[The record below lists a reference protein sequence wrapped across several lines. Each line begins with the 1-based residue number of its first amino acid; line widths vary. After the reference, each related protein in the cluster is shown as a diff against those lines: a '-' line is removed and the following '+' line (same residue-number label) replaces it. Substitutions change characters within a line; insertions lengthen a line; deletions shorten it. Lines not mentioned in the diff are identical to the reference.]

1 MINHKKYRVKSIQF
15 FSAIHILEKRQLV
28 TCPGFP
34 GYCSEAYPGGVCTV
48 VCAFGRP
55 NVPECQ
61 VSSKTIFLQCQNPTS
76 RQKFNQLNLVWLKK
90 KKILKCWKLHNLLCF
105 HLRTKLI

>member
-1 MINHKKYRVKSIQF
+1 MGTFELLNWFKSGVYFYSSLAKMGAMAIIFKCILSLCMILHFVD
-15 FSAIHILEKRQLV
+15 AIHLIEKRQLK

-61 VSSKTIFLQCQNPTS
+61 PDGTWDPYPVCEGDV
-76 RQKFNQLNLVWLKK
+76 R
-90 KKILKCWKLHNLLCF
+90 
-105 HLRTKLI
+105 

>member
-1 MINHKKYRVKSIQF
+1 M
-15 FSAIHILEKRQLV
+15 
-28 TCPGFP
+28 
-34 GYCSEAYPGGVCTV
+34 

-76 RQKFNQLNLVWLKK
+76 NQKFNQLNLVWLKK
-90 KKILKCWKLHNLLCF
+90 KKDSEVLEI
-105 HLRTKLI
+105 T

>member
-1 MINHKKYRVKSIQF
+1 MKNLF
-15 FSAIHILEKRQLV
+15 FLSAIHILEKRQLV

-61 VSSKTIFLQCQNPTS
+61 VSSKNICIFHHKP
-76 RQKFNQLNLVWLKK
+76 
-90 KKILKCWKLHNLLCF
+90 I
-105 HLRTKLI
+105 

>member
-1 MINHKKYRVKSIQF
+1 MIQTDKKNFSVKAS
-15 FSAIHILEKRQLV
+15 FSHFYYLGIHQLEKRQLV
-28 TCPGFP
+28 TCPGFA

-61 VSSKTIFLQCQNPTS
+61 VSLHSL
-76 RQKFNQLNLVWLKK
+76 LN
-90 KKILKCWKLHNLLCF
+90 F
-105 HLRTKLI
+105 RA

>member
-1 MINHKKYRVKSIQF
+1 MGHPVITTVILF
-15 FSAIHILEKRQLV
+15 ISAIHLIEKRQLK

-61 VSSKTIFLQCQNPTS
+61 VRYGSFINHVDMAGGGGFAKCPYYYFKVLFSKFV
-76 RQKFNQLNLVWLKK
+76 R
-90 KKILKCWKLHNLLCF
+90 
-105 HLRTKLI
+105 